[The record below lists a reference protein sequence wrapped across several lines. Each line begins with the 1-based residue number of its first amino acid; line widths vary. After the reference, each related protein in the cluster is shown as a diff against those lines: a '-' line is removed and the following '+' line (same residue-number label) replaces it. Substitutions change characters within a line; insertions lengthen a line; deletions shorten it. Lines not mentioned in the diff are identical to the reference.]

1 MASYMH
7 NPMFGQDD
15 SYDSGWGYDAGG
27 SGYDAGYDSGG
38 ISAHDIFNVGGKL
51 IDLAGRIIAPE
62 TYQQTYPGAQY
73 PPVYT
78 GPTSSLPAGV
88 RAGTVG
94 AAGSID
100 SNVLL
105 IGGRRYASRHP
116 SGPAVG
122 LVVVG
127 EQGRVL

>member
-15 SYDSGWGYDAGG
+15 SYDSGWDYDAGG
-27 SGYDAGYDSGG
+27 SGYTASSDSG
-38 ISAHDIFNVGGKL
+38 ISAHDIFNVGGQL

-78 GPTSSLPAGV
+78 GPSSSLPAGV

-105 IGGRRYASRHP
+105 LGGL
-116 SGPAVG
+116 G
-122 LVVVG
+122 LAALFLF
-127 EQGRVL
+127 RKK

>member
-15 SYDSGWGYDAGG
+15 SYDSGW
-27 SGYDAGYDSGG
+27 GYDAGYDSGG

-105 IGGRRYASRHP
+105 IGGL
-116 SGPAVG
+116 G
-122 LVVVG
+122 LAALILF
-127 EQGRVL
+127 RKK

>member
-27 SGYDAGYDSGG
+27 SGYEASSDSG
-38 ISAHDIFNVGGKL
+38 ISAHDIFNIGGKL
-51 IDLAGRIIAPE
+51 IDLTGRIIAPD
-62 TYQQTYPGAQY
+62 TYQQQYPGAQY

-78 GPTSSLPAGV
+78 GPATGLPP
-88 RAGTVG
+88 RVG
-94 AAGSID
+94 SVAAAGSID

-105 IGGRRYASRHP
+105 LGGL
-116 SGPAVG
+116 G
-122 LVVVG
+122 LAALFLF
-127 EQGRVL
+127 RKRA